1 MADLMTALRNA
12 HNAGDEDAAKRI
24 AEMIKANEPSLLD
37 KAAGVAEVGLSM
49 AGGAAGDVLG
59 GASGVIAA
67 INPFDGGQEGGDQV
81 KFVQNLMTYNP
92 RTKEGQEYLQ
102 AIGGN
107 ELVQGVANAMK
118 KAEQYSGDVGYA
130 TGEALGI
137 EGAGPVLGGAYS
149 AIPAAIG
156 EVVGAG
162 IPSAVGKTLSR
173 QAGSMDNSANA
184 VQGQIDELSK
194 PIGAGVDRSTDAG
207 IQEVA
212 DVLAEKKPDLARI
225 ADFDPEVLRAADE
238 LGFTELPPAVAAN
251 NAQLRDVAMGMA
263 SMSGSVSKAQYG
275 DFIESLGRKAD
286 DLIKQGGGEI
296 DKGVISNRFNDE
308 TTRMIDSLDLVEN
321 DIYANIKDVVT
332 PSKLVEVDELRS
344 HLASKAA
351 EFGAFE
357 RMPKPYLDLMDVAF
371 EKDGAKYLPRNPTYA
386 EFDLKRKEI
395 GQSLNKKIGPY
406 ADSEVGMLSHLYG
419 AMKEQQ
425 RSIMKKNGVSDL
437 QDAADAVTIKK
448 KAIQN
453 AKTDLMGKNLSDD
466 LMPKVAT
473 RIKGLPSGN
482 VKRFTETMD
491 KIPRDLRQAAAVSA
505 LNDLMKGTGSAQKD
519 LGVAKF
525 GGFFEEL
532 NRSPTAKA
540 ALYKYL
546 PKETQRAFE
555 NMGTLSKA
563 VHRANREVIKTGA
576 ISQFF
581 PDNRGF
587 ANKLM
592 DAGIGLVAAKTA
604 GPAAGFA
611 VDSMREFL
619 TNTTP
624 KSRVANDL
632 VASKE
637 FQDAMRASVR
647 DGVVQGGAIA
657 DLARKKQKIL
667 ENSKQYKDWVE
678 TLSGESAA
686 KLASIGIMGYLM
698 TPDDEAAPTN
708 EN

>member
-1 MADLMTALRNA
+1 
-12 HNAGDEDAAKRI
+12 
-24 AEMIKANEPSLLD
+24 
-37 KAAGVAEVGLSM
+37 
-49 AGGAAGDVLG
+49 
-59 GASGVIAA
+59 
-67 INPFDGGQEGGDQV
+67 
-81 KFVQNLMTYNP
+81 
-92 RTKEGQEYLQ
+92 
-102 AIGGN
+102 
-107 ELVQGVANAMK
+107 
-118 KAEQYSGDVGYA
+118 
-130 TGEALGI
+130 
-137 EGAGPVLGGAYS
+137 
-149 AIPAAIG
+149 
-156 EVVGAG
+156 
-162 IPSAVGKTLSR
+162 
-173 QAGSMDNSANA
+173 
-184 VQGQIDELSK
+184 
-194 PIGAGVDRSTDAG
+194 
-207 IQEVA
+207 
-212 DVLAEKKPDLARI
+212 
-225 ADFDPEVLRAADE
+225 
-238 LGFTELPPAVAAN
+238 
-251 NAQLRDVAMGMA
+251 
-263 SMSGSVSKAQYG
+263 
-275 DFIESLGRKAD
+275 
-286 DLIKQGGGEI
+286 
-296 DKGVISNRFNDE
+296 
-308 TTRMIDSLDLVEN
+308 
-321 DIYANIKDVVT
+321 
-332 PSKLVEVDELRS
+332 
-344 HLASKAA
+344 
-351 EFGAFE
+351 
-357 RMPKPYLDLMDVAF
+357 MPKPYLDLMDVAF

-419 AMKEQQ
+419 AMKGQQ